1 MFLTKLWELS
11 PEDRTK
17 LFANIKGLKTQQHEV
32 LNNRKA
38 VISKKHN
45 LVRGSRK

>member
-1 MFLTKLWELS
+1 MFLTKLWEMS

-17 LFANIKGLKTQQHEV
+17 LFAAVKSIKTQHYQA
-32 LNNRKA
+32 NQRNT

-45 LVRGSRK
+45 LVRGNKK